1 MEKIIQRPSCD
12 SINKRKVSHPT
23 HWVPFPPR
31 LPLKNRGSL
40 AQGNQGLILSCGC
53 LLPFVASVAI
63 SHSWAHTS
71 LLKFCLLAALD
82 PLWVGKPPWGHTK
95 LVRTA

>member
-1 MEKIIQRPSCD
+1 MEKIIQSPSCD
-12 SINKRKVSHPT
+12 NIHKRKVSRPT
-23 HWVPFPPR
+23 HWVLFPPL

-40 AQGNQGLILSCGC
+40 AQGNQGFILSCGC

-63 SHSWAHTS
+63 SQPRAHTS
-71 LLKFCLLAALD
+71 LLKFCPLTALD

-95 LVRTA
+95 LVHTA